1 MSGIPTMSGSEANGA
16 GGKPAAAIRLPRVR
30 ARRWVYGALVAATTL
45 AGAAMMLDI
54 MRDGGVTLL
63 ELVILALFTA
73 TFGWIAMPFWN
84 AVIGFALGLLGR
96 DPLSCARLSASGE
109 GPPGAAAGSSRT
121 ALVMPV
127 HNEDPARVTAGLAA
141 MLRSLDRAGSAG
153 DFDLFLLSDTTDPAI
168 AEAEAAAWAALR
180 RRFGHAAA
188 MHYRRRAAN
197 TGRKAGNIA
206 DFCRRWG
213 DRYDFMVVLD
223 ADSIMTSAA
232 LTTLVRAME
241 ANPRAGLIQTVPL
254 PARRTTL
261 FGRCIQFAGC
271 LYGPLLAA
279 GQAWW
284 QADTANYWGHNAI
297 IRVAPFSAHCGLP
310 VLPGRPPLGGAI
322 LSHDFVEAALM
333 RRAGWDVYL
342 LPLLEGSYE
351 EAPGNVVDYARRD
364 RRWCQGSLQHLRL
377 LGVPGFH
384 ALNRLHFV
392 LGAGGYLSSVAWL
405 LLLLAGT
412 LYVLLSGPG
421 APLLWAPRLWP
432 GPAAPLLAVTAG
444 LLLAPRVLALLQV
457 LAARRGAFGGAPR
470 LLAGALVETL
480 FSVVAAPV
488 MMLYHTRFAASVL
501 AGRDIR
507 WEAQVREGN
516 GLSWR
521 EAWAGG
527 AWWIT
532 LAGVVWGAVTLY
544 ASPAF
549 LLWLSPILTGLLL
562 AAPLIRWTS
571 SRAAGDWMRRRGL
584 LLAPSET
591 APPPELAAGELSA
604 AARPPASVEADSRQ
618 PVPSL

>member
-1 MSGIPTMSGSEANGA
+1 MSGIPTMSGSDANGH
-16 GGKPAAAIRLPRVR
+16 PAAAIRLPRIR
-30 ARRWVYGALVAATTL
+30 ARRWLYGALVAATTL

-84 AVIGFALGLLGR
+84 AVIGFALALLGR
-96 DPLSCARLSASGE
+96 DPLSLERLSEPGE
-109 GPPGAAAGSSRT
+109 GPPDAAAGSSRT

-141 MLRSLDRAGSAG
+141 MLRSLDRAGHL
-153 DFDLFLLSDTTDPAI
+153 DRFDLFLLSDTTDAAI
-168 AEAEAAAWAALR
+168 AEEEAAAWTALR
-180 RRFGHAAA
+180 RRFGDGAA
-188 MHYRRRAAN
+188 MHYRRRTAN
-197 TGRKAGNIA
+197 VGRKAGNIA

-213 DRYDFMVVLD
+213 ARYEFMVVLD
-223 ADSIMTSAA
+223 ADSIMTDAA
-232 LTTLVRAME
+232 LTQLVRAME
-241 ANPRAGLIQTVPL
+241 ANPQAGLIQTVPL

-261 FGRCIQFAGC
+261 FGRCIQFASC

-284 QADTANYWGHNAI
+284 QSDTANYWGHNAI

-342 LPLLEGSYE
+342 LPLMGGSYE

-384 ALNRLHFV
+384 PLNRLYFV

-421 APLLWAPRLWP
+421 APLLWAPRMWP
-432 GPAAPLLAVTAG
+432 GPAVPLLAVTAG
-444 LLLAPRVLALLQV
+444 LLLAPRILALLQV
-457 LAARRGAFGGAPR
+457 LAARRRAFGGAPR
-470 LLAGALVETL
+470 LLAGTLLETL
-480 FSVVAAPV
+480 FSVVVAPV
-488 MMLYHTRFAASVL
+488 MMLYHTRFVASVL

-516 GLSWR
+516 TLGWR

-532 LAGVVWGAVTLY
+532 LAGAVWGAVTLY
-544 ASPAF
+544 ASPVF

-571 SRAAGDWMRRRGL
+571 SRAPGAWTRRRGL
-584 LLAPSET
+584 LLVPSET
-591 APPPELAAGELSA
+591 APPPELAAGELLE